1 MDVLLGN
8 NTTQRRKEGV
18 QSVVARSNSNANI
31 SMMGATVRGSRSVAT
46 SALVQPNI
54 QPISYSTTQT
64 MSVLI
69 TGSTV
74 PATSTTE
81 RGMLEVDVTRLDL
94 ECAREGDEERGGNGI
109 SPPQTPMVKTK
120 RARDARSI
128 IGRLLGAFASARAVV
143 GAGGGVCGAA
153 KTAAV
158 GLLTMGRVKKAG
170 NEAEA
175 YEKSRGGDFGC
186 MNPCEMLLAFGSGA
200 TGRKAMFH
208 APNSGTFRRHVWRY
222 FLSLLMVMWLV
233 WNLADRGGAD
243 YYYKSASN
251 LRASIRERLGSDS
264 IGDVGKERLPGE
276 ISLALIFDRNRLPHA
291 AQLVRSV
298 MRFANPGSKF
308 YFHLI
313 VPRGLEDSIYD
324 ELLILPGTSNET
336 TRSDEGFVFL
346 DKGGK
351 NVASS
356 VRFLVYD
363 HGLCER
369 YGHAVMAFSDPG
381 IHLSAHCKFFLSEI
395 LQAHHARLAFMPKV
409 NGKAIDEKVPDSVF
423 ARVLYVDNDVT
434 AVQDITP
441 CWRRFF
447 SNSQFIGM
455 SVDQGDICQ
464 YFPNL
469 CWPLGFEWVVPPG
482 LFCGNVPSRSK
493 LYDPSL
499 NQYCPKPGQTETY
512 QFNGGVVLM
521 DLEKMR
527 KVGFTEMYV
536 NTTVRTARNIGFKKA
551 RWGEQD
557 FINSFFRVHPD
568 SLHPLP
574 CGCNY
579 QFTASRR
586 EVKCPNQPV
595 YLAHGWSRGVSEQ
608 STNLYNHLFFY
619 FRSGFKS
626 SNVPPAA
633 PTLSAVAQPS
643 GPTRMYPF
651 RYRTNC
657 PHQSDYDCQSIN
669 DDTDPIFNN
678 DPVYILTRTSGRPK
692 FFHDARRSVMI
703 QSHPHIRHLV
713 VTDDRESFNSYLA
726 NGTARVAERQSG
738 TVAIEEV
745 EASRWAAQDD
755 ATSLWTAPGV
765 RAPMQ
770 VRLIKSLYSEFDKM
784 EPCRSCGGSPEKN
797 CANAP
802 PLSKSEERT
811 KFLNCFCETHYPMNT
826 YVDRLHEMVVEDLR
840 NDQRGGEDEVQ
851 HGWIVYLDD
860 DNMLTDPQALT
871 TLLAH
876 ARSTQELVLWKSHLG
891 RITPSDGSFGKSKIS
906 IGDIDASGYMFH
918 TSNLFGDQSS
928 NIISATDE
936 GSLVE
941 QGADSDIR
949 ANNVTDMDPWKI
961 TLDTWGSKRCGDYRT
976 AHHLSQRLSLR
987 WINSTFTGSHPLRA
1001 QLGGLGMRSDV
1012 SRRSLV
1018 TVIVTAHVSSGF
1030 RSRWLESTVAEYT
1043 SLKYLNVIDRILLV
1057 WNNPEGSP
1065 AAKVT
1070 GFASHYVYIGE
1081 DGKEKPNPAFTLKP
1095 DRPKGPPL
1103 FILHQ
1108 TKNSLNNRWTTTI
1121 DFIETDAVL
1130 NIDDDIFVNEDG
1142 ITCMLVHWLEDPTQI
1157 IGPFARQ
1164 ISADNQYIMDER
1176 FEDRATYSLILPRI
1190 MLLNRRH
1197 LLMYRDSDYS
1207 STLQSYV
1214 DSQEGHCDDITLN
1227 AIVAYTGKKPPFR
1240 VILPPQTVID
1250 YYEECHRLH
1259 RMETGGLALQ
1269 KDRTKL
1275 RSECTQWIQGAF
1287 PESALRESAVVGTC
1301 GVNGRKLGKSEKVN
1315 KDMYGEMKRRT
1326 MCDFE

>member
-1 MDVLLGN
+1 MDGLGG
-8 NTTQRRKEGV
+8 TTQRRKEGV
-18 QSVVARSNSNANI
+18 QAVISRSESRTNI
-31 SMMGATVRGSRSVAT
+31 DVMGGPGIRGTRSVAT
-46 SALVQPNI
+46 CALVNNPKPQPL
-54 QPISYSTTQT
+54 SYSTT
-64 MSVLI
+64 SVSI
-69 TGSTV
+69 TGSSH
-74 PATSTTE
+74 PAMSMTS
-81 RGMLEVDVTRLDL
+81 RGKLEVDVTRLDL
-94 ECAREGDEERGGNGI
+94 ECAHPGAEESGGNGI

-120 RARDARSI
+120 RARDVNSV

-143 GAGGGVCGAA
+143 GAGGGIFGAV
-153 KTAAV
+153 KTAIV
-158 GLLTMGRVKKAG
+158 SLVTMGRAKKGG

-175 YEKSRGGDFGC
+175 YAKSRGGEVGC

-222 FLSLLMVMWLV
+222 FLSLLMVVWLI
-233 WNLADRGGAD
+233 WNLADRGGAE
-243 YYYKSASN
+243 YYYQSASN

-264 IGDVGKERLPGE
+264 GGAAGTGRLLGE
-276 ISLALIFDRNRLPHA
+276 VSIALIFDRNRLPHA
-291 AQLVRSV
+291 AQLVRSM
-298 MRFANPGSKF
+298 MRFANPGTRF

-313 VPRGLEDSIYD
+313 VPRGIEGSIYD
-324 ELLILPGTSNET
+324 ELRILPRPSNET
-336 TRSDEGFVFL
+336 TEERRREEGFIFL
-346 DKGGK
+346 DTNGK
-351 NVASS
+351 NVAQNT
-356 VRFLVYD
+356 RFLVYD

-369 YGHAVMAFSDPG
+369 YAHAVMAFSDPG
-381 IHLSAHCKFFLSEI
+381 IHVSAHCKFFLSEI
-395 LQAHHARLAFMPKV
+395 LQPHHARRAFVPKID
-409 NGKAIDEKVPDSVF
+409 GKEIDEKVPDSVF
-423 ARVLYVDNDVT
+423 ERVLYVDNDVT

-447 SNSQFIGM
+447 SRSQFIGM
-455 SVDQGDICQ
+455 AVDQGDICQ

-469 CWPLGFEWVVPPG
+469 CWPMGFEWVVPPG

-499 NQYCPKPGQTETY
+499 NQSCPKSGQTETY

-527 KVGFTEMYV
+527 KVDFTEMYV
-536 NTTVRTARNIGFKKA
+536 NATVRTARNIGFKKA

-595 YLAHGWSRGVSEQ
+595 YLAHGWSRGISEQ
-608 STNLYNHLFFY
+608 SKNLYNQLFFY

-651 RYRTNC
+651 RYHPNC
-657 PHQSDYDCQSIN
+657 PLQSEYDCQRIA
-669 DDTDPIFNN
+669 DDKSPIFNN
-678 DPVYILTRTSGRPK
+678 DPVYVLTRTSGRPK
-692 FFHDARRSVMI
+692 FFHDARRSVMV
-703 QSHPHIRHLV
+703 QSHLDIRHLV
-713 VTDDRESFNSYLA
+713 VTDDRESFSSYLA
-726 NGTARVAERQSG
+726 NATARVAQEQSG
-738 TVAIEEV
+738 TIAVEKV
-745 EASRWAAQDD
+745 EASRWTTQDD

-784 EPCRSCGGSPEKN
+784 EPCRSCGGLPEKN

-802 PLSKSEERT
+802 PLSKSAERT
-811 KFLNCFCETHYPMNT
+811 KFLKCFCETQYPMNT
-826 YVDRLHEMVVEDLR
+826 YVDRLHEMVVDDLR
-840 NDQRGGEDEVQ
+840 NDQNEEVR

-860 DNMLTDPQALT
+860 DNMLTDPQAFT
-871 TLLAH
+871 TLLAQ
-876 ARSTQELVLWKSHLG
+876 ARSTRELLLWKSYLG
-891 RITPSDGSFGKSKIS
+891 RITPSDVSFGKKIS

-928 NIISATDE
+928 NIASDTEEGNGSEQGTDLDVRATD
-936 GSLVE
+936 
-941 QGADSDIR
+941 A
-949 ANNVTDMDPWKI
+949 TDVDPWKV

-1012 SRRSLV
+1012 SRRSMV
-1018 TVIVTAHVSSGF
+1018 TLIVTAHVSSGF

-1043 SLKYLNVIDRILLV
+1043 SLNFLNVIDRILLV
-1057 WNNPEGSP
+1057 WNNPEGNP
-1065 AAKVT
+1065 TRKVT
-1070 GFASHYVYIGE
+1070 GYASYYVYIGE
-1081 DGKEKPNPAFTLKP
+1081 DGKEKPNPAFTPNP

-1103 FILHQ
+1103 YILHQ
-1108 TKNSLNNRWTTTI
+1108 TKNSLNNRWTSTI

-1142 ITCMLVHWLEDPTQI
+1142 ITCMLVHWLEDPMQI
-1157 IGPFARQ
+1157 VGPFARQ
-1164 ISADNQYIMDER
+1164 ISEDNQYIMDER
-1176 FEDRATYSLILPRI
+1176 FDDRATYSLILPRVMI
-1190 MLLNRRH
+1190 LNRRH
-1197 LLMYRDSDYS
+1197 LLLYRDSDFS
-1207 STLQSYV
+1207 SPLQGYV
-1214 DSQEGHCDDITLN
+1214 DSQEGHCDDIALN
-1227 AIVAYTGKKPPFR
+1227 AMVAYTGKKPAFR
-1240 VILPPQTVID
+1240 VILPRQSVID

-1275 RSECTQWIQGAF
+1275 RSECTQWIQGTF
-1287 PESALRESAVVGTC
+1287 PEPALKESALVGTC

-1326 MCDFE
+1326 LCELE